1 MSEPLAERSFTR
13 AELSRHDGDRAPA
26 YIVYGRTVYD
36 VSRSPEWRQ
45 GLHRNLHW
53 AGQDL
58 TAELAEAP
66 HGVETLLRFPVVG
79 RLADGDGLTNG

>member
-1 MSEPLAERSFTR
+1 MSEPLPERVFTTMD
-13 AELSRHDGDRAPA
+13 LGRHDGDRGPA
-26 YIVYGRTVYD
+26 YVAYGHVVYD
-36 VSRSPEWRQ
+36 VSRSPEWRR

-58 TAELAEAP
+58 TTELSDAP

-79 RLADGDGLTNG
+79 RLVEG

>member
-1 MSEPLAERSFTR
+1 MSEAAASRVFTR
-13 AELSRHDGDRAPA
+13 MELSAHDGDRGPA
-26 YIVYGRTVYD
+26 YVAYGAQVFD
-36 VSRSPEWRQ
+36 VSTSGEWRH

-58 TAELAEAP
+58 TDELVDAP

-79 RLADGDGLTNG
+79 TLAPEVHQAR